1 MKKILGILVLASVCM
16 LLGLS
21 VRWSREQ
28 DVTLV
33 SGVYT
38 DEITALCY

>member
-33 SGVYT
+33 SDVYT